1 MRQTPCTTHHHF
13 WRPCMAQTTLGVG
26 PWALPVGVRVPGL
39 QWQSCTARLPLSRQ
53 AVLRPLPAERGQK
66 CWRSGS
72 LTRQLRPQARPSLE
86 GRGMGIVS
94 VLSGF
99 FSVTGYLFLCLFS

>member
-1 MRQTPCTTHHHF
+1 MCQTPCTTHHHF

-39 QWQSCTARLPLSRQ
+39 QWQSVPSCTARLPLSRQ

-86 GRGMGIVS
+86 GRGMGIV
-94 VLSGF
+94 
-99 FSVTGYLFLCLFS
+99 